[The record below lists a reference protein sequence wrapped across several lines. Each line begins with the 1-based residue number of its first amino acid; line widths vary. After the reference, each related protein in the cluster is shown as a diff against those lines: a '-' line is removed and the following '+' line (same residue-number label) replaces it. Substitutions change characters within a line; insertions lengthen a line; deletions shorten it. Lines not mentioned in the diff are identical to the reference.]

1 MKILVCT
8 DGSETAE
15 KAVKAGAISA
25 NNFGFEVTVLNVI
38 QDSASYDKFPTDP
51 GFLLRK
57 EKAENILSRAK
68 KIVEEVSKDIKYGL
82 QLAHGPVVSHII
94 RIAEDGKYDGIFIGT
109 TGTTGV
115 KRVLLGSV
123 ADEVL
128 RHAHCPVTL
137 IR

>member
-25 NNFGFEVTVLNVI
+25 SKFGFEVTVLSVI
-38 QDSASYDKFPTDP
+38 EDLVSYPTFPTDP
-51 GFLLRK
+51 GFLARK
-57 EKAENILSRAK
+57 EEAETILSRAK
-68 KIVEEVSKDIKYGL
+68 KIVEEVRKDLKCDL
-82 QLAHGPVVSHII
+82 QLAHGPVAPHII
-94 RIAEDGKYDGIFIGT
+94 RIAEAGKYDGIFIGT
-109 TGTTGV
+109 IGTKGV
-115 KRVLLGSV
+115 KRKLLGSV